1 MMTLALNVAAAAIVS
16 LSTTP
21 ADTVLLFNNLGDH
34 HYEISTTNT
43 LAQQY
48 FDQGLRL
55 MWGFN
60 HAEAIRAFD
69 QAAGIDPK
77 CAICYWGIAFSYG
90 PNINAPM
97 DSTSGVAAWTTIQ
110 EAIALRTNASEREAA
125 FIAALATR
133 YAAVP
138 PIQRAALDSAY
149 ARAMNAV
156 ADRYPEDHEAATLAA
171 DAIMNLSPWNYW
183 SPDGQ
188 KRPETARL
196 LTLLETVVAE
206 DPSHPGAC
214 HLYIHAV
221 EATEPQKA
229 VACAERLAWLMP
241 GAGHLVHMPA
251 HIYIRVGRY
260 NDAIESNIHAVHQDE
275 TYITD
280 VGPAGI
286 YPAFYYPHN
295 YHFLAF
301 ASMFAGRGDLAVET
315 ARKAAEHMD
324 LGVARMFGPEA
335 ARMLAQPHLTLMAF
349 GRWEDVLAEPA
360 PPADIRFAAGLVHY
374 TRGVADAALQRWDD
388 AGAELDSV
396 RQIATEFTEDWPSTV
411 MQIATHALM
420 ADIAYRRGEFGE
432 AVQHYQ
438 VATGLQD
445 GLRYTE
451 PAYWNKPVRHDL
463 GAALLAAGQPADA
476 ERVYREDLQKFPD
489 NGWSLSGLALSLD
502 AQGKA
507 AEATEVRAQMEKA
520 WSDANVTLAGSRF

>member
-1 MMTLALNVAAAAIVS
+1 MTLALNVAAAAL
-16 LSTTP
+16 LSFSSTP
-21 ADTVLLFNNLGDH
+21 ADTVLLFDDLGDH
-34 HYEISTTNT
+34 HYEVSTTNP

-69 QAAGIDPK
+69 QAARIDPE

-97 DSTSGVAAWTTIQ
+97 DSTSGVAAWAAIQ
-110 EAIALRTNASEREAA
+110 KAIELKPSANEREAA
-125 FIAALATR
+125 FIDALATR

-138 PIQRAALDSAY
+138 PVARTALDSAY
-149 ARAMNAV
+149 ATAMNAV
-156 ADRYPEDHEAATLAA
+156 ADRYPDDLEAAVLAA

-183 SPDGQ
+183 TPDGQ
-188 KRPETARL
+188 PRPETGRL
-196 LTLLETVVAE
+196 VNLLEAIITE

-221 EATEPQKA
+221 EAAEPEKA
-229 VACAERLAWLMP
+229 VPCAERLAGLMP
-241 GAGHLVHMPA
+241 GAGHIVHMPA

-260 NDAIESNIHAVHQDE
+260 NDAIEANIHAVHQDE
-275 TYITD
+275 TYIAD
-280 VGPAGI
+280 VGTPGI

-301 ASMFAGRGDLAVET
+301 ASTFAGRGDTALET

-324 LGVARMFGPEA
+324 LGVARMVGPEA
-335 ARMLAQPHLTLMAF
+335 SRMLAHPHLTLMAF

-374 TRGVADAALQRWDD
+374 TRGVANAALERWDD
-388 AGAELDSV
+388 AAAELDSV
-396 RQIATEFTEDWPSTV
+396 RQIASEHTEGWPSVV
-411 MQIATHALM
+411 MQIAVHALM
-420 ADIAYRRGEFGE
+420 GDIAYRRGDFAD

-438 VATGLQD
+438 VAAGLQD

-463 GAALLAAGQPADA
+463 GVALLAAGQAAEA
-476 ERVYREDLQKFPD
+476 ERAYREDLDKFPD
-489 NGWSLSGLALSLD
+489 NGWSLYGLAASLE
-502 AQGKA
+502 AQGKTAEA
-507 AEATEVRAQMEKA
+507 AEVRERLESA
-520 WSDANVTLAGSRF
+520 WSGADVTLAGSRF